1 MRITEITDKKIEK
14 MSSLVEDMLEA
25 GGKLML
31 CLEKLS
37 NEDMFGERSSYGERS
52 RYRGGDM
59 MGDRRYM
66 GMRSR
71 DMEDDDEMWGER
83 RSTRRMR

>member
-37 NEDMFGERSSYGERS
+37 NEDMFGERSRERN
-52 RYRGGDM
+52 RYSEM

-71 DMEDDDEMWGER
+71 D
-83 RSTRRMR
+83 

>member
-1 MRITEITDKKIEK
+1 MKIIEITDKKIEK

-31 CLEKLS
+31 CLEKLA
-37 NEDMFGERSSYGERS
+37 NDDMFGERSSERN
-52 RYRGGDM
+52 RYRREGEM
-59 MGDRRYM
+59 TGDRRYM
-66 GMRSR
+66 GMRGH
-71 DMEDDDEMWGER
+71 DDWEDDEMWGER